1 MTGEKVMGQLF
12 FVLAVSVG
20 SIVAGYLLQL
30 LFAGLRLA
38 DSRGLGA
45 ASRVIKLVS
54 FFFMNPVA
62 ILSTFWGLSLPALSV
77 LALPLLGVFSVL
89 LGAGAALLAIR
100 AFRVP
105 AERAASVFTCG
116 VFSNVVTFGGLIA
129 YTMFAESGYGLAQLF
144 TVLMSPAYYMIG
156 YPVSSNIARGEEHVL
171 RLSSENLKENPYLAI
186 PLLGIAAGVALRF
199 AGPPRPEVMGTIVA
213 VLVPCVA
220 GLLGLAIG
228 LTLQPSRI
236 AGYRRE
242 ILMILGIRHLVV
254 PLVMIPLAWALGYG
268 GVAGGLALKVIVVL
282 SVMPVAF
289 NALVP
294 PAIYGFDLDL
304 ANSAWLVST
313 ATLVV
318 VVPVLF
324 LTLG

>member
-1 MTGEKVMGQLF
+1 MGQLF
-12 FVLAVSVG
+12 FVLAVSIG
-20 SIVAGYLLQL
+20 SIAVGYALQL
-30 LFAGLRLA
+30 LLTAFRLA

-45 ASRVIKLVS
+45 LSRFLKLAS

-62 ILSTFWGLSLPALSV
+62 ILSTFWGLSLPAPSV
-77 LALPLLGVFSVL
+77 LAFPLLGVFSVL
-89 LGAGAALLAIR
+89 LGAAAALAAIR
-100 AFRVP
+100 FYKVP
-105 AERAASVFTCG
+105 DEQAASVFTCG

-199 AGPPRPEVMGTIVA
+199 AGPPRPEVMGPIVA

-220 GLLGLAIG
+220 GTLGLAIG
-228 LTLQPSRI
+228 LTLQFSRI
-236 AGYRRE
+236 RGYRRE
-242 ILMILGIRHLVV
+242 ILMVLAIRHLVV
-254 PLVMIPLAWALGYG
+254 PLVMIPLAWALGFG
-268 GVAGGLALKVIVVL
+268 GVAGGLALKVIIVM

-313 ATLVV
+313 STLVV
-318 VVPVLF
+318 VLPVLF
-324 LTLG
+324 LALG